1 MIYYFS
7 VRRMVKR
14 NMVTGTRRFDKPA
27 SLLPPLPLSLPAC
40 TFAVL
45 DLFVQRGRHGSRA

>member
-27 SLLPPLPLSLPAC
+27 SLLPHCRSHFPPALLLSWTCSCSA
-40 TFAVL
+40 AAMAAA
-45 DLFVQRGRHGSRA
+45 R

>member
-40 TFAVL
+40 TFPVL